1 MSARPDYRR
10 YLVNPPESEAW
21 GIAVTG
27 AGRQSCSAG
36 SPYPPRGHPADHD
49 FDWKNGR
56 VLGACQIV
64 FITAGGGVFESKAT
78 GLLTF
83 GAGTALVVL
92 PGVWHRY
99 APDPKTGWT
108 EQWIELQ
115 GATPEA
121 LVENGSLGPMR
132 AVVKMER
139 AVKLE
144 TLLDE
149 IQARL
154 TSSTAGFDPEAAS
167 LGLQVLSL
175 VVEAPRLQAPS
186 RPITGF
192 VARAERVLMDCVDK
206 PPPIP
211 GLARELG
218 VAYSYFRREFK
229 RHTGLA
235 PYQYVRRL
243 RMEKA
248 RRMIGSSSESLQVI
262 SERLGFA
269 SAFHLSAAFKKQY
282 GQSPDHWRRQRD

>member
-1 MSARPDYRR
+1 MHVRSDYRR

-27 AGRQSCSAG
+27 CGRQTCSAG
-36 SPYPPRGHPADHD
+36 STYPPSGHPRDHQLS
-49 FDWKNGR
+49 WENGR

-64 FITAGGGVFESKAT
+64 FISAGGGVFESRAT
-78 GLLTF
+78 GLVRV
-83 GAGTALVVL
+83 GAGTALIVL

-115 GATPEA
+115 GPTPES
-121 LVENGSLGPMR
+121 LVRKGALGPSR

-139 AVKLE
+139 ALKLE
-144 TLLDE
+144 ALMDE

-154 TSSTAGFDPEAAS
+154 SGSAAGFDPETAA

-175 VVEAPRLQAPS
+175 VVEAPRLRAPL
-186 RPITGF
+186 RPITSF
-192 VARAERVLMDCVDK
+192 VARAERVLMDSVDK
-206 PPPIP
+206 PPAIP

-248 RRMIGSSSESLQVI
+248 RRLIGSSTESLQSI

-269 SAFHLSAAFKKQY
+269 SPFHLSAAFKKQY
-282 GQSPDHWRRQRD
+282 GQSPDHWRRRRD

>member
-1 MSARPDYRR
+1 MRASRDYRR

-27 AGRQSCSAG
+27 CGRQTCPAG
-36 SPYPPRGHPADHD
+36 SPYPPPGHPTDHHFSWD
-49 FDWKNGR
+49 NGR

-64 FITAGGGVFESKAT
+64 FIAEGSGQFESRAT
-78 GLLTF
+78 GLVRVV
-83 GAGTALVVL
+83 AGTALIVL

-99 APDPKTGWT
+99 APDPETGWT

-115 GATPEA
+115 GSTPEA
-121 LVENGSLGPMR
+121 LFKNGALGTQR
-132 AVVKMER
+132 AVAKIER
-139 AVKLE
+139 SIRLE
-144 TLLDE
+144 ALMDE

-154 TSSTAGFDPEAAS
+154 SVSSAGFDPEAAA
-167 LGLQVLSL
+167 LGLQILSL
-175 VVEAPRLQAPS
+175 VVEAPRLLAPS
-186 RPITGF
+186 RPITSF
-192 VARAERVLMDCVDK
+192 VARAERLLMDSVDS
-206 PPPIP
+206 PPSIP

-243 RMEKA
+243 RLEKA
-248 RRMIGSSSESLQVI
+248 RRMIGSSSESLNSI

-269 SAFHLSAAFKKQY
+269 SPFHLSAAFKKQY
-282 GQSPDHWRRQRD
+282 GQSPDHWRRRRD

>member
-1 MSARPDYRR
+1 VRPDYRR

-27 AGRQSCSAG
+27 SGRQTCAAG
-36 SPYPPRGHPADHD
+36 STYPPAGHPPDHH
-49 FDWKNGR
+49 FSWKNGR

-64 FITAGGGVFESKAT
+64 FIAEGSGVFESRAT
-78 GLLTF
+78 GLVRF
-83 GAGTALVVL
+83 GAGTALIVL

-115 GATPEA
+115 GSRPEA
-121 LVENGSLGPMR
+121 LVRNGSLGPAR

-139 AVKLE
+139 ALKLE
-144 TLLDE
+144 ALLDE
-149 IQARL
+149 IQVRL
-154 TSSTAGFDPEAAS
+154 SGSSSGFDPESAA
-167 LGLQVLSL
+167 LGLQILSL
-175 VVEAPRLQAPS
+175 VVEAPRLRAPL
-186 RPITGF
+186 RPITSF
-192 VARAERVLMDCVDK
+192 VARAERVLMDSVDK
-206 PPPIP
+206 PPAIP

-248 RRMIGSSSESLQVI
+248 RRMIGSSSESLQAI

-269 SAFHLSAAFKKQY
+269 SPFHLSAAFKKQY
-282 GQSPDHWRRQRD
+282 GQSPDHWRRRRD

>member
-1 MSARPDYRR
+1 MHVRSDYRR

-27 AGRQSCSAG
+27 CGRQTCSAG
-36 SPYPPRGHPADHD
+36 STYPPSGHPRDHQ
-49 FDWKNGR
+49 FSWENGR

-64 FITAGGGVFESKAT
+64 FISAGGGVFESRAT
-78 GLLTF
+78 GLVRV
-83 GAGTALVVL
+83 GAGTALIVL

-115 GATPEA
+115 GPTPES
-121 LVENGSLGPMR
+121 LVRNGALGPSR

-139 AVKLE
+139 ALKLE
-144 TLLDE
+144 ALMDE

-154 TSSTAGFDPEAAS
+154 SGSAAGFDPETAA

-175 VVEAPRLQAPS
+175 VVEAPRLHAPL
-186 RPITGF
+186 RPITSF
-192 VARAERVLMDCVDK
+192 VARAERVLMDSVDK
-206 PPPIP
+206 PPAIP

-248 RRMIGSSSESLQVI
+248 RRLIGSSTESLQSI

-269 SAFHLSAAFKKQY
+269 SPFHLSAAFKKQY
-282 GQSPDHWRRQRD
+282 GQSPDHWRRRRD

>member
-1 MSARPDYRR
+1 MYARPDFRR

-27 AGRQSCSAG
+27 SGRQTCSAA
-36 SPYPPRGHPADHD
+36 SPYPPAGHPADHH
-49 FDWKNGR
+49 FSWENGR
-56 VLGACQIV
+56 VLGACQIIFV
-64 FITAGGGVFESKAT
+64 AEGRGVFESRAT
-78 GLLTF
+78 GLVPVTK
-83 GAGTALVVL
+83 GTALIVL

-115 GATPEA
+115 GSRPEA
-121 LVENGSLGPMR
+121 LVKNGSLSSSR
-132 AVVKMER
+132 AVIKMER
-139 AVKLE
+139 ALKMEALF
-144 TLLDE
+144 DE

-154 TSSTAGFDPEAAS
+154 VAPAAGFDPEAAAI
-167 LGLQVLSL
+167 GLQILSL
-175 VVEAPRLQAPS
+175 VVEAPRLCAPS
-186 RPITGF
+186 RAITSF
-192 VARAERVLMDCVDK
+192 VSRAERVLMDSVDS
-206 PPPIP
+206 PPAIP

-248 RRMIGSSSESLQVI
+248 RRMIGGSSESLQTI

-269 SAFHLSAAFKKQY
+269 SPFHLSAAFKKQY
-282 GQSPDHWRRQRD
+282 GQSPDHWRRRRD

>member
-1 MSARPDYRR
+1 MPARPDYRR
-10 YLVNPPESEAW
+10 YLVNPPESKAW
-21 GIAVTG
+21 GVAVT
-27 AGRQSCSAG
+27 ASGRQTCLAG
-36 SPYPPRGHPADHD
+36 APYPPRGHPADHD
-49 FDWKNGR
+49 FDWNTGR

-64 FITAGGGVFESKAT
+64 FIADGSGVFESRAT
-78 GLLTF
+78 GLVNF

-99 APDPKTGWT
+99 APDPQTGWT

-115 GATPEA
+115 GATAEA
-121 LVENGSLGPMR
+121 LVENGSLHPNR

-139 AVKLE
+139 ALKLE
-144 TLLDE
+144 ALLDE
-149 IQARL
+149 IQERL
-154 TSSTAGFDPEAAS
+154 ASSAAGFDPEAAA
-167 LGLQVLSL
+167 LGLQILSL
-175 VVEAPRLQAPS
+175 VVEAPRLHAPS
-186 RPITGF
+186 RPITSF

-269 SAFHLSAAFKKQY
+269 SPFHLSAAFKKQY
-282 GQSPDHWRRQRD
+282 GKSPDHWRRQRD

>member
-1 MSARPDYRR
+1 MRARPDYRR
-10 YLVNPPESEAW
+10 YLVNPPESQAW

-27 AGRQSCSAG
+27 SGRQTCSAG
-36 SPYPPRGHPADHD
+36 ASYPPAGHPRDHH
-49 FDWKNGR
+49 FSWENGR

-64 FITAGGGVFESKAT
+64 FISEGAGVFESRAT
-78 GLLTF
+78 GLIRVAT
-83 GAGTALVVL
+83 GTALIVL

-99 APDPKTGWT
+99 APDPRTGWT

-115 GATPEA
+115 GSTPDSLVQSGA
-121 LVENGSLGPMR
+121 LAQER
-132 AVVKMER
+132 AAIKMER
-139 AVKLE
+139 VHKMEALM
-144 TLLDE
+144 DE
-149 IQARL
+149 IQVRL
-154 TSSTAGFDPEAAS
+154 SGSVAGFDPEAAA
-167 LGLQVLSL
+167 LGLQILSL
-175 VVEAPRLQAPS
+175 VVEAPRLSAPS
-186 RPITGF
+186 RPITSF
-192 VARAERVLMDCVDK
+192 VARAERVLIDSVDK
-206 PPPIP
+206 PPAIP

-269 SAFHLSAAFKKQY
+269 SPFHLSAAFKKQY
-282 GQSPDHWRRQRD
+282 GQSPDHWRRRRD